1 MKNQLELRKLD
12 FIEEILKVEDEN
24 IIIKLQTILKEECL
38 KVLDKELGKEM
49 SVVDFNEM
57 IDKSEEDLLSGRIIS
72 SRELK
77 LKVQNWK

>member
-38 KVLDKELGKEM
+38 KVLDKELVKEM

-57 IDKSEEDLLSGRIIS
+57 IDKSEADLQVGKIIS
-72 SRELK
+72 SKELK
-77 LKVQNWK
+77 MKVQNWK